1 MKNDSCSYIETHI
14 SMIRLLLRSGLRE
27 DIIVKRLL
35 NTDFKI
41 EDIYLA
47 IKAAKILISDEEKW
61 QRSLR

>member
-1 MKNDSCSYIETHI
+1 
-14 SMIRLLLRSGLRE
+14 MIRLLLRSGLRE